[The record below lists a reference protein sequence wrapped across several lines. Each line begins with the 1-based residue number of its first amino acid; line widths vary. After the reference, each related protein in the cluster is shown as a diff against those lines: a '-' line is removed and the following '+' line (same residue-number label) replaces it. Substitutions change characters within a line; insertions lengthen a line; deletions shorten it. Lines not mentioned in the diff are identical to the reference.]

1 MESAALYVVSD
12 ALGCRC
18 GSVFHV
24 IWNQERESAG
34 LDQKMDED
42 ASSAIRAG
50 VEALKLLIRRDR
62 EGKQEG
68 NYGT

>member
-1 MESAALYVVSD
+1 
-12 ALGCRC
+12 
-18 GSVFHV
+18 
-24 IWNQERESAG
+24 
-34 LDQKMDED
+34 MDED